1 LSFVL
6 IPARKRQLQ
15 SASSVGVSAINR
27 TTGGS
32 GSAATTTPDLIDLR
46 RKSKDMQN
54 PLHIDRHAALAV
66 VLLTAMT
73 LAVFAPLVSFQFINV
88 DDSLYI
94 TANARVQQGLTWRN
108 AAWALTS
115 LDAANWQPVT
125 WLSHMLDVTLFGLN
139 PGGHHATSLLIHTL
153 NVILLFLWLR
163 SMTGALWKSALVA
176 ALFAV
181 HPLGLESVAWI
192 AERKNVLS
200 TMFLLLTLWAYVGY
214 ARKPGVPRYLLVALL
229 FTMGLM
235 SKSML
240 VTLPFALLL
249 LDYWPLGRLGLAP
262 RSTPSGNE
270 RPATVIFWRCAEKLP
285 LLLLAAGSA
294 VLTLKAQALD
304 NEIKIVPLSS
314 RVANAL
320 LSYGTYLAQ
329 AAWPAKLAIFY
340 PYRDWA
346 IFSWQVVLSLVSI
359 CLITA
364 LVVWQIKK
372 RPYLAVGWFWY
383 LGTLVPVVGL
393 VHVGDIAHADRY
405 TYVPLLGVFIAIVW
419 GAADL
424 GRHFPALRY
433 GLIAGAGFA
442 VVALA
447 IATTRDISYWH
458 SGISI
463 SERSLAVTGPNCL
476 MERALGEAFYS
487 QGRMDDALE
496 HLTRSS
502 QIQPTDTAFFSIGTI
517 KFQQK
522 KFEEAAFFYQKAL
535 QYPGEA
541 RTLAGIHNNLA
552 VLETQQGSLADA
564 EKDFKESIALDP
576 FSARH
581 RVAYGWLLAKEARY
595 DEAISQYEEA
605 LKTVPDAL
613 AYFSLGSALE
623 EQHKLPQAAE
633 AYRKTLAL
641 APSFE
646 VAQLRLNAIT
656 AGGQ

>member
-1 LSFVL
+1 
-6 IPARKRQLQ
+6 
-15 SASSVGVSAINR
+15 
-27 TTGGS
+27 
-32 GSAATTTPDLIDLR
+32 
-46 RKSKDMQN
+46 
-54 PLHIDRHAALAV
+54 
-66 VLLTAMT
+66 
-73 LAVFAPLVSFQFINV
+73 
-88 DDSLYI
+88 
-94 TANARVQQGLTWRN
+94 
-108 AAWALTS
+108 
-115 LDAANWQPVT
+115 
-125 WLSHMLDVTLFGLN
+125 
-139 PGGHHATSLLIHTL
+139 
-153 NVILLFLWLR
+153 
-163 SMTGALWKSALVA
+163 
-176 ALFAV
+176 
-181 HPLGLESVAWI
+181 
-192 AERKNVLS
+192 
-200 TMFLLLTLWAYVGY
+200 
-214 ARKPGVPRYLLVALL
+214 
-229 FTMGLM
+229 
-235 SKSML
+235 
-240 VTLPFALLL
+240 
-249 LDYWPLGRLGLAP
+249 
-262 RSTPSGNE
+262 
-270 RPATVIFWRCAEKLP
+270 
-285 LLLLAAGSA
+285 LAAGSA